1 MEHWQARLGT
11 GDGQLGPV
19 LSRNPI
25 PLRQDLAP
33 LPLPSSRGQI
43 GGEGTG
49 GGDSSGVGWQCTL
62 ARKREFLWSS

>member
-1 MEHWQARLGT
+1 MKEGGGKKGMEHWQARLGT

-19 LSRNPI
+19 LSRNQI

-33 LPLPSSRGQI
+33 LPLPSSREQI

-49 GGDSSGVGWQCTL
+49 GW
-62 ARKREFLWSS
+62 